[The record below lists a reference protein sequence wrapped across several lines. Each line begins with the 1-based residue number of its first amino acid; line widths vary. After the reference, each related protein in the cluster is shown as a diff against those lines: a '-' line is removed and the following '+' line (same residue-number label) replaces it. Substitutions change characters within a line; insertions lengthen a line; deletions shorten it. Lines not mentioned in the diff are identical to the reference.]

1 MTKKILLGLSV
12 GLLLGCKQTPPS
24 ATKEPARAPTAAAP
38 DVGPEAPKSPGPVV
52 ASAPAPQQ
60 CTDIPVRQERPRRYW
75 SRRRMRRPSAKKS
88 PMPARLADDAAVG
101 SAELARAQPRGRSA
115 AGSASSS
122 RGAGARRRP
131 ERREPA
137 RGLVRYLS
145 ADDSNSEASPVVVRQ
160 LVRAGRYV
168 PPAMIRSYE
177 FLNHAAFDY
186 PPPPAGKDVALYP
199 EIRQTGTPG
208 RYSLQIAVRGPER
221 TLDQM
226 KPISAVVLLDVSGSM
241 AGEPIGL
248 AREFLYGFSERLRP
262 VDRLSLVT
270 VAREA
275 TVLLEDLEVGK
286 GTPEQVRAALDKIR
300 VSDVTNLETGL
311 KRAFELAARLHT
323 AQRPARVI
331 VVSDGAANAG
341 RHAKK
346 LIAKHAKDADAQGIY
361 LTGVGLGA
369 GFDDSLMDGLTDRG
383 RGAYVFLDG
392 HEEIARLLEPRQ
404 LVATFDVA
412 VKDVRLKQVLPPG
425 WSIEAFH
432 GEQISARKAAVVPQ
446 YLGPNDQM
454 IYHLVVKTAK
464 PEQAS
469 AQPFEF
475 EAEYRPIGGE
485 ARVITAKTTLAEMLT
500 RSERVA
506 KGDAIVRYAEAFK
519 AVRHPLAKHREKN
532 LAAWDA
538 ALAEVE
544 TLARG
549 VAGGKD
555 ADLTETLALMRRYR
569 KTLDEGEAALQA
581 CDREIDS
588 PPVVLGIDPAHVKEV
603 IVRGYRNKR
612 AIRALS
618 RLRRSNRLLPL
629 QGARFLALGTGP
641 IGARDPSGT
650 GELSYV
656 ELRDPAPRFN
666 GYRRLRRRGDPVWD
680 VHQIAIRMQAPPGT
694 RSFSFDFNYF
704 SAEYP
709 EYLHQDFNDTFYA
722 ILEAPS
728 TNNGKSTNISFDPRH
743 NSIEVDNNYFEN
755 AFHPIPNTG
764 TGFDRD
770 GSTGWLRTSWP
781 IEAGETFTLTFSIHD
796 EGDGIFDSVVIL
808 DNFRFHE
815 YPAVG
820 TTDPL
825 N

>member
-1 MTKKILLGLSV
+1 M
-12 GLLLGCKQTPPS
+12 
-24 ATKEPARAPTAAAP
+24 
-38 DVGPEAPKSPGPVV
+38 
-52 ASAPAPQQ
+52 
-60 CTDIPVRQERPRRYW
+60 
-75 SRRRMRRPSAKKS
+75 
-88 PMPARLADDAAVG
+88 
-101 SAELARAQPRGRSA
+101 
-115 AGSASSS
+115 
-122 RGAGARRRP
+122 
-131 ERREPA
+131 
-137 RGLVRYLS
+137 RYLS
-145 ADDSNSEASPVVVRQ
+145 ADDSNSEASPVVARQ

-177 FLNHAAFDY
+177 FLNHATFDY
-186 PPPPAGKDVALYP
+186 PPPPAGQEVALYP
-199 EIRQTGTPG
+199 EIRRTGTPG

-226 KPISAVVLLDVSGSM
+226 KPLSAVVLLDVSGSM
-241 AGEPIGL
+241 AGESIGL
-248 AREFLYGFSERLRP
+248 AREFLYGFTGRLRP
-262 VDRLSLVT
+262 GDRLSLVT

-275 TVLLEDLEVGK
+275 NTLLDNVEVGTD
-286 GTPEQVRAALDKIR
+286 TPGQVRAALEKIR
-300 VSDVTNLETGL
+300 VSDVTNLDLGL
-311 KRAFELAARLHT
+311 KRAFELAAAAHT
-323 AQRPARVI
+323 PERPARVI

-341 RHAKK
+341 RRAKK
-346 LIAKHAKDADAQGIY
+346 LIARHARDADARGIY

-369 GFDDSLMDGLTDRG
+369 GFDDSLMDDLTDKG

-404 LVATFDVA
+404 FVATFDVA

-425 WSIEAFH
+425 WSIAAFH
-432 GEQISARKAAVVPQ
+432 GEQISARKSKVVPQ

-454 IYHLVVKTAK
+454 IYHLVVTTPR
-464 PEQAS
+464 PEDAS
-469 AQPFEF
+469 AQRFEF

-485 ARVITAKTTLAEMLT
+485 ARVITAKTTFAEMLV
-500 RSERVA
+500 RSRRVA

-519 AVRHPLAKHREKN
+519 AVRHPLLGKHRETN
-532 LAAWDA
+532 LVAWDA
-538 ALAEVE
+538 ALAEVK
-544 TLARG
+544 TLADG

-555 ADLTETLALMRRYR
+555 GDLTEVLALMRRYR

-588 PPVVLGIDPAHVKEV
+588 PPVVLGIDPAHVREV
-603 IVRGYRNKR
+603 IIRGVRPGR
-612 AIRALS
+612 AIKALA

-629 QGARFLALGTGP
+629 QGARFLAMGTGP
-641 IGARDPSGT
+641 VGARHPAST
-650 GELSYV
+650 GELGYA
-656 ELRDPAPRFN
+656 ELRDPAPRYN
-666 GYRRLRRRGDPVWD
+666 GYRRLRGRGDPVWD
-680 VHQIAIRMQAPPGT
+680 VHQVAIRMQAPPGT

-709 EYLHQDFNDTFYA
+709 EFLNQDYNDTFYA

-728 TNNGKSTNISFDPRH
+728 TNNGKSTNISFDPRRR
-743 NSIEVDNNYFEN
+743 SIEVDNNYFEN

-781 IEAGETFTLTFSIHD
+781 IEGGETFTLTFSIHD
-796 EGDGIFDSVVIL
+796 EGDGIYDSLVIL

-820 TTDPL
+820 NTDPL